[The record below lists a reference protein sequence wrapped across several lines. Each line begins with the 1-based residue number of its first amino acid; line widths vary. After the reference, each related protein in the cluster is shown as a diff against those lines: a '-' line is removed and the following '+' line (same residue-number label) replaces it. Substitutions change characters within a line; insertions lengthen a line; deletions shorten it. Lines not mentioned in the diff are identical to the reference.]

1 MIECGPRESP
11 TISCRCGKAYW
22 PSSIIIVP
30 DCQIFVKSDTG
41 LYNWWQPGSPAARKW
56 RENEKM
62 KRKRR
67 ECEEVERKWR
77 GNEEMKRE

>member
-1 MIECGPRESP
+1 MLH
-11 TISCRCGKAYW
+11 
-22 PSSIIIVP
+22 PSIW
-30 DCQIFVKSDTG
+30 D
-41 LYNWWQPGSPAARKW
+41 ARKW

-77 GNEEMKRE
+77 GNKEMKR